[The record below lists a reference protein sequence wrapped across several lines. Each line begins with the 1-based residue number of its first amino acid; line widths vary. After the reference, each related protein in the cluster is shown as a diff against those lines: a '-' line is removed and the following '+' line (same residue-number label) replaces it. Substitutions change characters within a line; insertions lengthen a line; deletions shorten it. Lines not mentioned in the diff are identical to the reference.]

1 MVLGRAIVLLLI
13 LISPAATQNMI
24 LLLSFSMFYQENEN
38 VYVMKCNPEE
48 KKPNIC
54 I

>member
-1 MVLGRAIVLLLI
+1 
-13 LISPAATQNMI
+13 
-24 LLLSFSMFYQENEN
+24 MFYQENEN